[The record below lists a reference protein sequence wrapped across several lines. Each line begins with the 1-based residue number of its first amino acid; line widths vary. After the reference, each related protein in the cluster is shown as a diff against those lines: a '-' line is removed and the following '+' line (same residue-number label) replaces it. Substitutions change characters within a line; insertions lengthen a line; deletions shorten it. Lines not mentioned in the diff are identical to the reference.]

1 MTREIRTG
9 SLQMIAAMLISG
21 TIGAL
26 VVFSRQPIA
35 NVVFWRCVFAT
46 ITLFILG
53 MLSGNWRSHLNR
65 KVVLIAALGGV
76 ALVVN
81 WLLLFAAYSRTS
93 IGLATV
99 LYNTQPL
106 MLVGMG
112 VFILKEKVSR
122 SRWLW
127 LAASFVGMLLVLSSG
142 LSHDGNSGWL
152 LGIVMALGAAFFYA
166 LTALITRQLKGVPPQ
181 QIALVQVA
189 IGTLLLLPLVDFQ
202 QHMTFTHWG
211 IVAMLGIVHT
221 GIMYQLLY
229 GAIQKLPTSIT
240 ASLSFIY
247 PIVAVIVDRFVFN
260 HSLSRIQ
267 FIGGAMILLAAA
279 GINLGWGEKRRTKTV
294 LAKG

>member
-26 VVFSRQPIA
+26 VVFSQQPIA

-53 MLSGNWRSHLNR
+53 ILSGNWRSHLNR

-127 LAASFVGMLLVLSSG
+127 LAASFVGMLLGLSSG

-189 IGTLLLLPLVDFQ
+189 VGTLLLLPLVDFQ
-202 QHMTFTHWG
+202 QQMTLTHWG

-247 PIVAVIVDRFVFN
+247 PIVAVIVDSFVFN
-260 HSLSRIQ
+260 HSLSPIQ

-279 GINLGWGEKRRTKTV
+279 GINLGWGEKHRTKTV
-294 LAKG
+294 LAKW

>member
-26 VVFSRQPIA
+26 VVFSQQPIA
-35 NVVFWRCVFAT
+35 NVIFWRCVFAT

-81 WLLLFAAYSRTS
+81 WMLLFAAYSRTS

-142 LSHDGNSGWL
+142 LSHGGNSGWL

-189 IGTLLLLPLVDFQ
+189 VGTLLLLPLVDFQ

-260 HSLSRIQ
+260 HSLSPIQ

>member
-26 VVFSRQPIA
+26 VVFSQQPIA

-46 ITLFILG
+46 LALFIMG
-53 MLSGNWRSHLNR
+53 MISGNWRSHLNR
-65 KVVLIAALGGV
+65 KVVFIAALGGV

-106 MLVGMG
+106 MLVVMG
-112 VFILKEKVSR
+112 VFILKERVSR

-127 LAASFVGMLLVLSSG
+127 LGASFVGMLLVLSSG
-142 LSHDGNSGWL
+142 LNHNGNSGWL
-152 LGIVMALGAAFFYA
+152 LGIVMALGAALFYA

-189 IGTLLLLPLVDFQ
+189 VGTILLLPLVDFQ
-202 QHMTFTHWG
+202 QPMTLTHWG

-221 GIMYQLLY
+221 GVMYQLLY
-229 GAIQKLPTSIT
+229 GAIQKLPTSMT

-247 PIVAVIVDRFVFN
+247 PIVAVVVDRFAFN
-260 HSLSRIQ
+260 HSMSSIQ
-267 FIGGAMILLAAA
+267 FVGGAMILLAAA
-279 GINLGWGEKRRTKTV
+279 GINLGWGEKRRSKTV